1 MYGTRFIKETEL
13 RLDLLKLL
21 PNHIGYDFDVES
33 LKGALV
39 QLEDHKQRIS
49 IKLKQNR
56 TLSDNFFLD
65 NYKDYVS
72 LVNQAIK
79 FLEKNGEIILVP

>member
-33 LKGALV
+33 L
-39 QLEDHKQRIS
+39 D
-49 IKLKQNR
+49 
-56 TLSDNFFLD
+56 DYDDFFRREERYFYEQD
-65 NYKDYVS
+65 IYT
-72 LVNQAIK
+72 
-79 FLEKNGEIILVP
+79 